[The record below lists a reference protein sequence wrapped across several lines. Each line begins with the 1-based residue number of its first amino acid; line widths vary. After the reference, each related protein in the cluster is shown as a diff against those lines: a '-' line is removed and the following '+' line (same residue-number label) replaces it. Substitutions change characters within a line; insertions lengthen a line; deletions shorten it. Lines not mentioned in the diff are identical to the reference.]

1 MNNLKQAF
9 TSKKFYAA
17 LVALLFLF
25 VGERAG
31 LTIDQ
36 ISDAVYVIMTYILGQ
51 GLADIRKA

>member
-25 VGERAG
+25 AGERAG
-31 LTIDQ
+31 LTIEQ
-36 ISDAVYVIMTYILGQ
+36 VSNAVYVIMTYIVGQ